1 MLGKPVARLIESRGA
16 KSIAT
21 TSAGVAWSHGYPDG
35 DALLAEILLASIREI
50 TRAIRVPLS
59 VDIEGGYSDD
69 SAAVAE
75 LVTEV
80 IDAGAVGINIEDGA
94 ASSEQLCI
102 KLEAARKAASSA
114 GVDLFINVRT
124 DVFLRALFTG
134 DGAVEEVTRRSRLF
148 RDAGCDGIFVPALT
162 QASWIETIS
171 KTIRLPSTSC

>member
-1 MLGKPVARLIESRGA
+1 MHSKTFKDLYQSADLLVLPNAWDAGSARLIESRGA
-16 KSIAT
+16 KAIAT

-35 DALLAEILLASIREI
+35 DALPAEILLASIREI
-50 TRAIRVPLS
+50 TRTILVPLS

-94 ASSEQLCI
+94 ASPEQLCI

-124 DVFLRALFTG
+124 DVFCAISSRAM
-134 DGAVEEVTRRSRLF
+134 A
-148 RDAGCDGIFVPALT
+148 P
-162 QASWIETIS
+162 
-171 KTIRLPSTSC
+171 